1 MNSNYWARDLWSIS
15 CYYTAARL
23 PDGSYHLKR
32 MITKLGVHTP
42 EKYFFPRLRMLL
54 LVWDISMGLL
64 RSGWVWRAATMLLL
78 LEEVEKHHS
87 TKKDNAF
94 LWKIPQ
100 EKAGGTQPRDHT
112 KPAIPGTGQ
121 YCSFVLLAYMMAV
134 PALRYKETAG
144 VVWLPDCSA
153 APTLPALL
161 QSRAPGWSFTS
172 RNKCWSWHM
181 DLGVPPV

>member
-1 MNSNYWARDLWSIS
+1 
-15 CYYTAARL
+15 
-23 PDGSYHLKR
+23 
-32 MITKLGVHTP
+32 
-42 EKYFFPRLRMLL
+42 ML
-54 LVWDISMGLL
+54 S
-64 RSGWVWRAATMLLL
+64 L

-144 VVWLPDCSA
+144 VVWLPDCST